1 MYFVPDKH
9 MAIKHRILQF
19 GVGGRELSRRRNV
32 TLKCRVASLRYS
44 GSIQSV
50 FLILL
55 ITETSRAHNGVEY
68 THVSVINNMYL
79 EEMDL
84 VLATT

>member
-1 MYFVPDKH
+1 M
-9 MAIKHRILQF
+9 
-19 GVGGRELSRRRNV
+19 GGGELSRQWNA
-32 TLKCRVASLRYS
+32 TLTCSVVSLHYS

-55 ITETSRAHNGVEY
+55 ITELSRVHNGVEY

>member
-1 MYFVPDKH
+1 MYFVPEKH
-9 MAIKHRILQF
+9 TAIKHRILQF
-19 GVGGRELSRRRNV
+19 GVGGKELSRQRNV
-32 TLKCRVASLRYS
+32 TLKCSVASLRYS

-55 ITETSRAHNGVEY
+55 ITETSNGMEY

-84 VLATT
+84 VLATTW

>member
-1 MYFVPDKH
+1 MTCSV
-9 MAIKHRILQF
+9 
-19 GVGGRELSRRRNV
+19 E
-32 TLKCRVASLRYS
+32 SLHYS

-55 ITETSRAHNGVEY
+55 ITELSGVHNGVEY

>member
-1 MYFVPDKH
+1 MG
-9 MAIKHRILQF
+9 A
-19 GVGGRELSRRRNV
+19 GELSRQWNA
-32 TLKCRVASLRYS
+32 TLKCSVASLHYS

-55 ITETSRAHNGVEY
+55 ITKISRVHNGVEY

-84 VLATT
+84 VLATM

>member
-1 MYFVPDKH
+1 MYFVPEKH
-9 MAIKHRILQF
+9 TAIKHRILQF
-19 GVGGRELSRRRNV
+19 GVGGKELSRQHNV
-32 TLKCRVASLRYS
+32 ALKCSVASLRYS

-55 ITETSRAHNGVEY
+55 ITQTSNGMEY

>member
-1 MYFVPDKH
+1 MPEKH
-9 MAIKHRILQF
+9 PAIKHRILQF
-19 GVGGRELSRRRNV
+19 VLEGGELSRQWNA
-32 TLKCRVASLRYS
+32 TLKCGVASLHYS

-55 ITETSRAHNGVEY
+55 ITEISRVHNGVEY